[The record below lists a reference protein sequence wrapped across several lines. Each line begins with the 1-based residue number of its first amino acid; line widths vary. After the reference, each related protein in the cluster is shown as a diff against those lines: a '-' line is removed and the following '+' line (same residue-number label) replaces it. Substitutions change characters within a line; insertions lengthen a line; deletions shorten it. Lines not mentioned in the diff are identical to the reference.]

1 VSAAAVD
8 SRLAVSEAAE
18 LPSYRLERVARLEA
32 ERGRLGT
39 WLREGNTLTSTIYRR
54 NPDDSFFVFFT
65 DDTVALRPLL
75 GAANLV
81 AAAGASVAGL
91 VTMPLDHGARLRAG
105 LRGALFSLPELAFVN
120 IRKGSFTHVSASRNL
135 ADRMIV
141 RYPAGSEG
149 S

>member
-1 VSAAAVD
+1 
-8 SRLAVSEAAE
+8 
-18 LPSYRLERVARLEA
+18 
-32 ERGRLGT
+32 
-39 WLREGNTLTSTIYRR
+39 
-54 NPDDSFFVFFT
+54 VFFT

-120 IRKGSFTHVSASRNL
+120 IRKGSFTHVLRVAKPCRPHDSPIPRRFGGL
-135 ADRMIV
+135 MTRLV
-141 RYPAGSEG
+141 WGFR
-149 S
+149 